1 MLLVRLVLFISLA
14 SIAVSFLL
22 YLFTKKRVY
31 LQFIG
36 RVLLYT
42 LVIMIGV
49 LLFYLLERFVLIA

>member
-14 SIAVSFLL
+14 SLAVSFLL
-22 YLFTKKRVY
+22 YLFTKKRIY

-49 LLFYLLERFVLIA
+49 LLFYLLERLVLIA